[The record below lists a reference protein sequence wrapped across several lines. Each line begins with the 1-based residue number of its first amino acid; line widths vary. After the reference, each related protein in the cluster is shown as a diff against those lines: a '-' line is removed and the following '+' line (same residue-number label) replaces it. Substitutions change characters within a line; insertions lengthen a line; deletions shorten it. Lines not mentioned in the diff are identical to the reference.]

1 MAVPRGVLPDGAEVA
16 LPEPLG
22 PNTAAKVR
30 EIFALQEKGKIAE
43 AARLTDGLADRTL
56 VGAILAERYLGPY
69 TNTRPSELEDW
80 LKRFGNQAPAPAI
93 YALLERKLPRGAAR
107 PPAPRVASLP
117 SLPVASGPAWSIE
130 DAVAAETKRVN
141 GTAALV
147 GARATAGEISSALAI
162 ARHARVSPAERAALE
177 AIVARALFAD
187 NRDTQAETLA
197 AQAFADARGAD
208 GASAYVAGLAAWR
221 RSRTNAAYGFFVAA
235 ADAADAEPA
244 LKAAGA
250 FWAARAS
257 LYLREPKQWLPW
269 IERAAAER
277 GTFYGELAGRILG
290 IGADPFGG
298 SPTLGEVDVDALAAT
313 PAGWRAF
320 ALLEVGKPGLAAAE
334 FATLWPTMRA
344 DPAFARSVA
353 LVAAHTH
360 LAGLA
365 AHISESLASLA
376 GGAAPLPAEPLPELA
391 PSGGFS
397 VSPALVYG
405 IARVESNF
413 DPRAVSSDGA
423 VGLMQLMPETA
434 RLVSEGQP
442 GRLGNPATNL
452 ALGQRYLHRLAG
464 EFGPHADLL
473 HVLGSYNRG
482 PNGFREWA
490 RHIKDHGDPL
500 LFIEAI
506 PNDQTRNFVEAVLTY
521 AWMYAMRLNLPS
533 PSLTA
538 LAEGVFPPFPSSTNT
553 GRIEE
558 AGLTLG
564 R

>member
-1 MAVPRGVLPDGAEVA
+1 MAVPRGALPDGVEVA

-30 EIFALQEKGKIAE
+30 EIFALQEKGRIAE

-69 TNTRPSELEDW
+69 TLTRPSELEDW
-80 LKRFGNQAPAPAI
+80 LKRFGDQAPAPAI
-93 YALLERKLPRGAAR
+93 YALLERKLPRGAAL
-107 PPAPRVASLP
+107 PPPPRVASLP
-117 SLPVASGPAWSIE
+117 SVPVASGPTWSIE
-130 DAVAAETKRVN
+130 DAVAAETKRIN

-147 GARATAGEISSALAI
+147 GARATAGHITSALAL

-187 NRDTQAETLA
+187 NQDTRAETLA
-197 AQAFADARGAD
+197 SHAFADARGAD

-221 RSRTNAAYGFFVAA
+221 QGRINGAYGFFVAA
-235 ADAADAEPA
+235 TDASDAEPA

-257 LYLREPKQWLPW
+257 LYLRNPKQWLPW
-269 IERAAAER
+269 VERAAAER

-298 SPTLGEVDVDALAAT
+298 SPTLGEVDVDAVAAT

-320 ALLEVGKPGLAAAE
+320 ALLEVGKPGLAAAAL
-334 FATLWPTMRA
+334 ATLWPTMRA

-353 LVAAHTH
+353 LIAAHAH
-360 LAGLA
+360 LAGFG
-365 AHISESLASLA
+365 AHVSESIASLA
-376 GGAAPLPAEPLPELA
+376 GDVAPLPAEPLPELA
-391 PSGGFS
+391 PRGGFS

-405 IARVESNF
+405 ITRVESNF
-413 DPRAVSSDGA
+413 DPGAVSPDGA

-434 RLVSEGQP
+434 RLMSK
-442 GRLGNPATNL
+442 GRPAPLGEPATNL
-452 ALGQRYLHRLAG
+452 ALGQRYLHRLAS
-464 EFGPHADLL
+464 ECGPHADLL

-490 RHIKDHGDPL
+490 RHIKDQGDPL

-506 PNDQTRNFVEAVLTY
+506 PNDQTRNFVEAVLSY
-521 AWMYAMRLNLPS
+521 AWMYAMRLDLPS

-538 LAEGVFPPFPSSTNT
+538 LAEGVFPPFPSTANT

-558 AGLTLG
+558 AGLTLA